1 MTRLKLFG
9 RIRRKN
15 KTAKSTPKALRITTL
30 VLSVLLA
37 LECIYLI
44 FAYSA
49 IPFIANL
56 RHMAIETS
64 LSTMRHQ
71 WVAYALFPDDIVNGV
86 KQTIED
92 AREAQMGI
100 DSTWEEPPAP
110 IPDDPDATTRQAFF
124 ELFYELDEISVSKYL
139 NKHPSAL
146 QNGWDNLYINE
157 SALDQEGTSMQTIF
171 GDPVLAIDAKNTVL
185 LIRVSD
191 IGYRGVLAIA
201 KDPSRLSIK
210 PSQRI
215 GFDGQLVGQIA
226 EANNGLLA
234 MTASGFED
242 VDELGVEGK
251 STGGVVAGMTRCSGE
266 TYGNP
271 MGYGFKRVELRQ
283 DDLLYIVDSQDPI
296 SDDCTDAAEFT
307 PALIIDGE
315 VIVDENCGWNAIN
328 PRACIGQNDRGE
340 IMMLCVEGR
349 QLTSLGIGVVGC
361 AEILSR
367 YGCQQAMNLD
377 GGTSAILWFDGQCV
391 TRCSNEDLP
400 DGRTLPNAFVYERAN

>member
-9 RIRRKN
+9 GIRRMKKN
-15 KTAKSTPKALRITTL
+15 TIPTPKILRITTL

-86 KQTIED
+86 KETIED

-110 IPDDPDATTRQAFF
+110 IPDAPDATTRQAFF

-171 GDPVLAIDAKNTVL
+171 GDPVLAIDAKNAVL

-242 VDELGVEGK
+242 VDQLGVEGK
-251 STGGVVAGMTRCSGE
+251 STGGVVAGMTRCNGE
-266 TYGNP
+266 TYGKP